1 MRHIKDYIAIILTF
15 FGCVFLYEY
24 VHKSDVKSDFS
35 DMRNYNKIKELHDTI
50 YKTNATTRWK
60 QGNSIPYVIITTDT
74 VRDSVRYTI
83 HDTIRI
89 ISDYM
94 RSYAYSDTISV
105 DSNTFVINDTISQNK
120 IQSRGF
126 KAKITEKTILVKEF
140 YSEKSRNTLYWGF
153 RGDFS
158 PSNGLEVLSP
168 GIVLNAKNK
177 ALIGLNV
184 NINKNNNIGYSGSLY
199 FKIGKK

>member
-1 MRHIKDYIAIILTF
+1 MSTIKDYLIIILAF
-15 FGCVFLYEY
+15 FAMVWLYESCHSSSA
-24 VHKSDVKSDFS
+24 VIESVKT
-35 DMRNYNKIKELHDTI
+35 DTV
-50 YKTNATTRWK
+50 YQTKVTTRWK
-60 QGNSIPYVIITTDT
+60 QGKDIPYVIIATDT
-74 VRDSVRYTI
+74 VHDSVPYTV

-89 ISDYM
+89 MTDYM
-94 RSYAYSDTISV
+94 RTYAYSDTINV

-126 KAKITEKTILVKEF
+126 EAKITEKTILTTITKAA
-140 YSEKSRNTLYWGF
+140 KAKNTLYLGF
-153 RGDFS
+153 RGDLS
-158 PSNGLEVLSP
+158 ESNGLEVLSP

-184 NINKNNNIGYSGSLY
+184 NINKNFNIGYSGSIY